1 MADDVGVFG
10 TPIFAKV
17 FRTKIFSP
25 LEETHLFNHRWS
37 DELFLSIRDIAVGL
51 NFLTLFGLARFQGK
65 LCLTSCITDNA
76 TRLRQ

>member
-10 TPIFAKV
+10 TPMFAKV

-37 DELFLSIRDIAVGL
+37 DELFLSIRDIAVWL
-51 NFLTLFGLARFQGK
+51 NFLTLFGLATFHRK
-65 LCLTSCITDNA
+65 LCLTGCITDNA
-76 TRLRQ
+76 TRLRR